1 MDIRK
6 VKKLIELLEES
17 GISELEISEGE
28 ESVRISRHPRM
39 AMQAPMA
46 MASPMLQAA
55 PLAPAIPATSAG
67 EHKPRN
73 DEHTV
78 TSPMVGT
85 YYSAAS
91 PGAKAFVEIGTEI
104 KVGQILCIIEAMKM
118 MNQIE
123 SDKAGRVTAIL
134 AKNGEPVEFGQ
145 PLFKLFLGPRFALG
159 LAELHVVRN
168 RPAIEIG
175 GLIQQFSFLVVLLF
189 NLY

>member
-28 ESVRISRHPRM
+28 ESVRISRHPRT
-39 AMQAPMA
+39 AMQPQMMAAMPMVA
-46 MASPMLQAA
+46 AA
-55 PLAPAIPATSAG
+55 PPAPATPATAAG

-73 DEHTV
+73 DDNTV

-85 YYSAAS
+85 YYSASA
-91 PGAKAFVEIGTEI
+91 PGAKAFVEIGTEV

-145 PLFKLFLGPRFALG
+145 PLFI
-159 LAELHVVRN
+159 
-168 RPAIEIG
+168 IE
-175 GLIQQFSFLVVLLF
+175 
-189 NLY
+189 

>member
-28 ESVRISRHPRM
+28 ESVRISRHPRV

-46 MASPMLQAA
+46 MGSPAVQAA
-55 PLAPAIPATSAG
+55 PPPPAAATPATAAG

-73 DEHTV
+73 DDYTV

-91 PGAKAFVEIGTEI
+91 PGAKSFVEIGTEI

-123 SDKAGRVTAIL
+123 SDKSGRVTAIL

-145 PLFKLFLGPRFALG
+145 PLFI
-159 LAELHVVRN
+159 
-168 RPAIEIG
+168 IE
-175 GLIQQFSFLVVLLF
+175 
-189 NLY
+189 